1 VDINLNHKP
10 LVASAICIENRQ
22 GKGEGLALR
31 SNTIRDLCDR
41 KCQYPRL
48 SRGTELSPLAHY
60 TPVLPV
66 QVQITIQNL
75 RPVNMYACLQVL

>member
-1 VDINLNHKP
+1 MDINLNHKP

-22 GKGEGLALR
+22 GKGDGLALR
-31 SNTIRDLCDR
+31 SIWGHIDLVLR
-41 KCQYPRL
+41 CQYPRL
-48 SRGTELSPLAHY
+48 YWGTELSPLAHY